1 MAAMREAHEE
11 WLLPGSSQAAA
22 DCRQAAATHR
32 INGVCYYTMYRNLT
46 FLDEFAAAADEVWG
60 TG

>member
-11 WLLPGSSQAAA
+11 WLLPGSS
-22 DCRQAAATHR
+22 QAAATHR

-60 TG
+60 NG